1 LFSKSQHKMLKNKF
15 FSDKKV
21 KRFMVGLIIL
31 LIIILN
37 FYILNNIISSTETPD
52 IINMNR

>member
-1 LFSKSQHKMLKNKF
+1 MLKNKF